1 MRKIA
6 AWIVFAAIAL
16 GVVAS
21 ARAQDSGEMRWK
33 SLTEESS
40 ASADEVILGALEKA
54 KKTGEGLVIVGGG
67 FERLGCLGIEVIVR
81 RRFEPKAENVTI
93 PAVGMFLGSVRNF
106 TPKGLVADTW
116 MIAAIKCST
125 GRSAQIFY
133 GPYASFDV
141 RPGEIVDAGFLTI
154 DYEGDENLLKRMFTG
169 SATIRL
175 SIGATPELRL
185 AELRK
190 RIPRVM
196 ALVKK
201 QPMELLGPAEQKVK
215 FKNSIF

>member
-1 MRKIA
+1 MRH
-6 AWIVFAAIAL
+6 
-16 GVVAS
+16 
-21 ARAQDSGEMRWK
+21 QPQEQ
-33 SLTEESS
+33 SS
-40 ASADEVILGALEKA
+40 ASADEQILAGLAKA
-54 KKTGEGLVIVGGG
+54 KNEGQGLVIVGGG
-67 FERLGCLGIEVIVR
+67 FEGLGCNGIEVIVR
-81 RRFEPKAENVTI
+81 RRFEPKAENVVI
-93 PAVGMFLGSVRNF
+93 PAVGTFFGSVRNF
-106 TPKGLVADTW
+106 APKGLVADTW
-116 MIAAIKCST
+116 MIAAIKCSFAR
-125 GRSAQIFY
+125 GGHIFS

-154 DYEGDENLLKRMFTG
+154 NYEGDENLLKRMFTG

-175 SIGATPELRL
+175 SIGTTPELRL